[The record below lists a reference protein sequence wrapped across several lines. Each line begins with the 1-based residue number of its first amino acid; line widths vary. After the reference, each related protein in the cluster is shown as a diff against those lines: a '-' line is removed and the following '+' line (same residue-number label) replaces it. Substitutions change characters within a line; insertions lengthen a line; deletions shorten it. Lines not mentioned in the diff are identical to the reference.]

1 MAVCVRVTRVR
12 SLCIHMCAHCL
23 IFDIKP
29 LAGGISISINQSI
42 LSKVVKCT
50 WYSDF
55 VTSYGDLCGCV
66 RGCGSSVPGTFSV
79 MPLHFR
85 ILSLFFFKNLAEL
98 PDLWW

>member
-1 MAVCVRVTRVR
+1 MAVCVRVIRVR
-12 SLCIHMCAHCL
+12 SLCNHMCAHCL

-55 VTSYGDLCGCV
+55 VTSDMVTCVAVSGDV
-66 RGCGSSVPGTFSV
+66 APPSQA
-79 MPLHFR
+79 HFR
-85 ILSLFFFKNLAEL
+85 
-98 PDLWW
+98 